1 MNEFV
6 DMHVHSKFSID
17 GMSTMEDY
25 CLIAG
30 KTGTRVICF
39 TEHVDF
45 NSAEKNLSIVK
56 DNRKQNFVVDDYF
69 REINRLRKKYGS
81 LTLLSGIEF
90 SEPSL
95 FPEEFALYSSYPF
108 DCITAGIHH
117 CYNSV
122 FPGAGNLSVSKAI
135 YEYYQIMQKTVELGG
150 FQVLAHLDFPKLFF
164 DKWVIDD
171 DVLDMILST
180 MIDKNILLEVNTSS
194 LNDSCDEPMPSYSVI
209 NRYVQLG
216 GNKIVIGSDAH
227 SSDRLSGHFR
237 DVVPRLPN
245 RIQIGYFRDDGISG
259 TNTKKRDEFNRMIDE
274 CMAGN
279 IDMVITKS
287 ISRFARNTLD
297 CLQYIRQLK
306 DKNIPV
312 YFEKEAINT
321 LDAKGEVL
329 ITIMASLAQQ
339 ESQSMSQNIKLGL
352 QYRYQQGKVQVNHN
366 RFLGYTK
373 DNDGHLIIDPEQA
386 EIVKRIYREY
396 LEGSSMDK
404 IADGLMADGILTG
417 AGKTKWHTSTI
428 NKILRNEKYMGD
440 ALLQKTYTTDFL
452 TKKRIKNNGTVP
464 QYYVE
469 GDHEAII
476 PKELFMQV
484 QAELVRRRVVHVSP
498 TGKKRSFSCNHC
510 FAQMVFC
517 GDCGELYRRVHWN
530 NHGCKSIVWRCI
542 SRLEPTSAE
551 KNCTNRT
558 VNELL
563 LQEITVKAFH
573 QILTERDFF
582 LKTLQQNIAKAVVN
596 ADTLSPD
603 GIQTRLEELQ
613 KELIKKANNKQG
625 YDAIA
630 DEIFRLRDQKEQS
643 ELDSHHREE
652 AMNRIKEL
660 QDFIAGQETDITEF
674 DEALVKKLIEKI
686 TVFADHFTVE
696 FKSGITIDIEA

>member
-1 MNEFV
+1 MGNVMVIPAKRQVGNTVKQSEQKKLRV
-6 DMHVHSKFSID
+6 AAYCRV
-17 GMSTMEDY
+17 STDSEEQETSY
-25 CLIAG
+25 EAQV
-30 KTGTRVICF
+30 THY
-39 TEHVDF
+39 TEYIQ
-45 NSAEKNLSIVK
+45 KNPDWEL
-56 DNRKQNFVVDDYF
+56 
-69 REINRLRKKYGS
+69 
-81 LTLLSGIEF
+81 
-90 SEPSL
+90 
-95 FPEEFALYSSYPF
+95 
-108 DCITAGIHH
+108 AGI
-117 CYNSV
+117 
-122 FPGAGNLSVSKAI
+122 FA
-135 YEYYQIMQKTVELGG
+135 
-150 FQVLAHLDFPKLFF
+150 
-164 DKWVIDD
+164 
-171 DVLDMILST
+171 
-180 MIDKNILLEVNTSS
+180 
-194 LNDSCDEPMPSYSVI
+194 
-209 NRYVQLG
+209 
-216 GNKIVIGSDAH
+216 
-227 SSDRLSGHFR
+227 
-237 DVVPRLPN
+237 
-245 RIQIGYFRDDGISG
+245 DDGISG
-259 TNTKKRDEFNRMIDE
+259 TNTKKRDEFNRMIEE

-279 IDMVITKS
+279 IDMIITKS

-312 YFEKEAINT
+312 YFEKESINT

-329 ITIMASLAQQ
+329 LTIMASLAQQ
-339 ESQSMSQNIKLGL
+339 ESQSMSENIKLGL
-352 QYRYQQGKVQVNHN
+352 QYRYQQGKVQINHN
-366 RFLGYTK
+366 R
-373 DNDGHLIIDPEQA
+373 
-386 EIVKRIYREY
+386 RIYREY

-404 IADGLMADGILTG
+404 IAAGLMADGILTG
-417 AGKTKWHTSTI
+417 AGKEKWHTSTI

-476 PKELFMQV
+476 PKDLFMQV

-542 SRLEPTSAE
+542 SRLEPGSADT
-551 KNCTNRT
+551 NCTNRT

-563 LQEITVKAFH
+563 LQEVTVTAIN
-573 QILTERDFF
+573 QILTERGTF
-582 LKTLQQNIAKAVVN
+582 LKQLQANIAKAVVS

-603 GIQTRLEELQ
+603 GIQARLEELQ
-613 KELIKKANNKQG
+613 KELIKKANNKQD

-630 DEIFRLRDQKEQS
+630 DEILRLREQKEQS
-643 ELDSHHREE
+643 EVDSHHREE

-660 QDFIAGQETDITEF
+660 QDFIFKQKTDITEF

>member
-1 MNEFV
+1 MKKVTKIAETANSKVKLKKIRVAAYCRVSTDSDAQLESLEAQKTHYENYITSRDDWEFAGLYY
-6 DMHVHSKFSID
+6 DEGITGTKKDKRPELLRLID
-17 GMSTMEDY
+17 D
-25 CLIAG
+25 CKAG
-30 KTGTRVICF
+30 K
-39 TEHVDF
+39 VDF
-45 NSAEKNLSIVK
+45 
-56 DNRKQNFVVDDYF
+56 
-69 REINRLRKKYGS
+69 
-81 LTLLSGIEF
+81 
-90 SEPSL
+90 
-95 FPEEFALYSSYPF
+95 
-108 DCITAGIHH
+108 
-117 CYNSV
+117 
-122 FPGAGNLSVSKAI
+122 
-135 YEYYQIMQKTVELGG
+135 
-150 FQVLAHLDFPKLFF
+150 
-164 DKWVIDD
+164 
-171 DVLDMILST
+171 
-180 MIDKNILLEVNTSS
+180 
-194 LNDSCDEPMPSYSVI
+194 
-209 NRYVQLG
+209 
-216 GNKIVIGSDAH
+216 
-227 SSDRLSGHFR
+227 
-237 DVVPRLPN
+237 
-245 RIQIGYFRDDGISG
+245 
-259 TNTKKRDEFNRMIDE
+259 
-274 CMAGN
+274 
-279 IDMVITKS
+279 VITKS
-287 ISRFARNTLD
+287 ISRFSRNTTD
-297 CLQYIRQLK
+297 CLELVRKLLALH
-306 DKNIPV
+306 IPI